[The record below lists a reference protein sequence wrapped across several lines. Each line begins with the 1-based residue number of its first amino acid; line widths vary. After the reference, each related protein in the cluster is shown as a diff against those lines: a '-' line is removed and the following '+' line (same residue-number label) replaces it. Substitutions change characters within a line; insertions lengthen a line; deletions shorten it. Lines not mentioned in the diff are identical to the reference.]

1 MNRFVIFFLFIL
13 GSLSCLG
20 SNSSDKQVTLLKSL
34 IKSNKTYNRFQS
46 KEWASFME
54 NFRGDTLQFNISGTQ
69 FVNNFKI
76 ENPDTIWLR
85 DRPKKNPKEGKH
97 YILNHFYKGVQIN
110 NKFATPISEI
120 NGKKFGILSVRS
132 AKSKYYGFEY
142 GVEMR
147 ILDFENLEVVN
158 VSLPDMIPYEV
169 IITSS
174 RKDSAIKSLEGHTFL
189 VKGFATSYIYQ
200 PVILKGGSYRFILDE
215 QSQMP
220 FKSELDLTFVDDNGS
235 PIDIYTESFF
245 YKYSSTE
252 ILSTDEYEAN
262 IKPHNINSKIN
273 IDLINDSTAIPF
285 DFTFIKGRPKDSN
298 KYLSQTINPVQLS
311 ENNWHLGCKTIPDD
325 NLLIGGS
332 LTIKD
337 KKFYKTIYNGKAF
350 FARAEDIKLSEDGK
364 LQLDSLENTSAHIQD
379 IFFHRSLYLSN
390 AWYIHKLEKAL
401 NDVKSYTK
409 YGLAIM
415 SFKLYD
421 ESEYT
426 EGTGVNITFFNP
438 TPYEIK
444 YISFTL
450 QGFNDVD
457 DPVGSCIT
465 KRCIG
470 PIKPDET
477 GSYEFSYVWFTD
489 IVKYSKI
496 RSITVTYKNG
506 SSKTI
511 NNPQNIMLSNEVNK
525 TIFGNNPVESLN

>member
-245 YKYSSTE
+245 
-252 ILSTDEYEAN
+252 L
-262 IKPHNINSKIN
+262 
-273 IDLINDSTAIPF
+273 
-285 DFTFIKGRPKDSN
+285 
-298 KYLSQTINPVQLS
+298 
-311 ENNWHLGCKTIPDD
+311 
-325 NLLIGGS
+325 
-332 LTIKD
+332 
-337 KKFYKTIYNGKAF
+337 
-350 FARAEDIKLSEDGK
+350 
-364 LQLDSLENTSAHIQD
+364 
-379 IFFHRSLYLSN
+379 
-390 AWYIHKLEKAL
+390 
-401 NDVKSYTK
+401 
-409 YGLAIM
+409 
-415 SFKLYD
+415 
-421 ESEYT
+421 
-426 EGTGVNITFFNP
+426 
-438 TPYEIK
+438 
-444 YISFTL
+444 
-450 QGFNDVD
+450 
-457 DPVGSCIT
+457 
-465 KRCIG
+465 
-470 PIKPDET
+470 
-477 GSYEFSYVWFTD
+477 
-489 IVKYSKI
+489 
-496 RSITVTYKNG
+496 
-506 SSKTI
+506 
-511 NNPQNIMLSNEVNK
+511 
-525 TIFGNNPVESLN
+525 